1 MNKDKREKL
10 RHEVYTLWHHEE
22 DPHKKQI
29 YRKVLDLMEYAEEMR
44 SSMKAV
50 ASLSSGLL

>member
-1 MNKDKREKL
+1 MNKDEREQL
-10 RHEVYTLWHHEE
+10 RHEVYTLWYNEE
-22 DPHKKQI
+22 DPHKKQV

-44 SSMKAV
+44 SSIKAV

>member
-1 MNKDKREKL
+1 MNKDEREQL
-10 RHEVYTLWHHEE
+10 RHEVYTLWYNEE
-22 DPHKKQI
+22 DPHKKQV

-44 SSMKAV
+44 SSIKAI